1 MRVLLNMPSQHKGAP
16 SGVSRFGI
24 CLARGLAKR
33 GRHSYVLRSAHDAQ
47 DLPADFAELDLELEV
62 IQRPKFVIFDVL
74 AQYASM
80 PRLCRRLGIDVILN
94 LDPFGA
100 PAGASQR
107 AMVVHDLYFKAAP
120 GTFGARAVAT
130 TDAIYRLMLAGNRQ
144 IITIS
149 EATRRDLEAAY
160 PSSRGRVTTIHSNET
175 LGVSVDEPLPPP
187 AVEGPFVLAVG
198 NNTRNKNLGALARAM
213 LLVARERPDIALVH
227 VGRDPDEEI
236 AGILGASTSAPQF
249 HRLTNVNDRDLAS
262 LYRAAACLCAPSTY
276 EGFCLPILEAQRQG
290 CAVAFS
296 DRSALPE
303 IAGGA
308 GIPFNPERPE
318 NIARAILEIVGRPE
332 VRAGLVAKGFA
343 NANRFSWDRA
353 AEQYEAVLERLMR
366 EP

>member
-24 CLARGLAKR
+24 CLARALARR
-33 GRHSYVLRSAHDAQ
+33 GRHSYVLRSAHAAE
-47 DLPADFAELDLELEV
+47 DLPADFAALDIELEV
-62 IQRPKFVIFDVL
+62 THRPKFVIFDVL

-80 PRLCRRLGIDVILN
+80 PRLCRRLGIDIILN

-100 PAGASQR
+100 PAGASRR

-120 GTFGARAVAT
+120 GVFGARAVAT
-130 TDAIYRLMLAGNRQ
+130 TDMIFRMMLAGNRE
-144 IITIS
+144 IIAIS

-198 NNTRNKNLGALARAM
+198 NNTRNKNLGALASAM
-213 LLVARERPDIALVH
+213 VLVARERPDIALVH

-236 AGILGASTSAPQF
+236 AGILGASNPQVRI
-249 HRLTNVNDRDLAS
+249 HRLTNVSDRDLAS
-262 LYRAAACLCAPSTY
+262 LYRAAVCLCAPSTY

-290 CAVAFS
+290 CAVAIS

-303 IAGGA
+303 IAGEG
-308 GIPFNPERPE
+308 GVPFNPEKPDE
-318 NIARAILEIVGRPE
+318 IARAILEIAGRPE
-332 VRAGLVAKGFA
+332 VRAGLIAKGFA
-343 NANRFSWDRA
+343 NASRFSWDRA
-353 AEQYEAVLERLMR
+353 AEQYEAVLERLMSG
-366 EP
+366 P